1 MNWNMWNKEGII
13 MLTAQNRARLRGLA
27 TNLKDLVFI
36 GKEGVTDNVIN
47 QIEDNL
53 YAHELI
59 KIKVQKSVIDE
70 IKEISADIENRCGAE
85 VVSIIGSKIL
95 LYRYTNK
102 KGFKHLI

>member
-1 MNWNMWNKEGII
+1 
-13 MLTAQNRARLRGLA
+13 MLTAQERATLRSLA

-36 GKEGVTDNVIN
+36 GKEGLTDNVIN

-59 KIKVQKSVIDE
+59 KIKVQKSVIEE
-70 IKEISADIENRCGAE
+70 IKDLSTLIAEKCDAE

-102 KGFKHLI
+102 PKFRHLL

>member
-1 MNWNMWNKEGII
+1 
-13 MLTAQNRARLRGLA
+13 MLTAQNRATLRSIA

-36 GKEGVTDNVIN
+36 GKDGLTDNVIN

-59 KIKVQKSVIDE
+59 KIKVQKSVVDE
-70 IKEISADIENRCGAE
+70 INDLAKTIEEKCDAE
-85 VVSIIGSKIL
+85 VVAVIGSKIL

-102 KGFKHLI
+102 PKFKHLIWN

>member
-1 MNWNMWNKEGII
+1 
-13 MLTAQNRARLRGLA
+13 MLTPQNRSTLRSIA

-36 GKEGVTDNVIN
+36 GKDGLTDNVIN

-59 KIKVQKSVIDE
+59 KIKVQKSVIEDINE
-70 IKEISADIENRCGAE
+70 MASDIEKKCDAE

-102 KGFKHLI
+102 PKFKHLI

>member
-1 MNWNMWNKEGII
+1 
-13 MLTAQNRARLRGLA
+13 MLTAQNRANLRSLA

-36 GKEGVTDNVIN
+36 GKEGLTDNVIN

-59 KIKVQKSVIDE
+59 KIKVQKSVVYD
-70 IKEISADIENRCGAE
+70 IKEISLDIEEKCGAE

-102 KGFKHLI
+102 PGFKHLI

>member
-1 MNWNMWNKEGII
+1 
-13 MLTAQNRARLRGLA
+13 MLTAQNRATLRGISA
-27 TNLKDLVFI
+27 NLKDLVFI
-36 GKEGVTDNVIN
+36 GKEGLTDNVIN

-59 KIKVQKSVIDE
+59 KIKVQKSVLDE
-70 IKEISADIENRCGAE
+70 IKDMAKEIEEKCNAE

-102 KGFKHLI
+102 PKFRHLI

>member
-1 MNWNMWNKEGII
+1 
-13 MLTAQNRARLRGLA
+13 MLTAQDRATLRSIA

-36 GKEGVTDNVIN
+36 GKEGLTDNVIN

-59 KIKVQKSVIDE
+59 KIKVQKSVVD
-70 IKEISADIENRCGAE
+70 DIAEMAKKIEEKCDAE

-95 LYRYTNK
+95 LYRFTNK
-102 KGFKHLI
+102 PKFKHLI

>member
-1 MNWNMWNKEGII
+1 
-13 MLTAQNRARLRGLA
+13 MLTAQERAKLRSIA

-36 GKEGVTDNVIN
+36 GKEGLSDNVIN

-59 KIKVQKSVIDE
+59 KIKVQKSVIED
-70 IKEISADIENRCGAE
+70 IKDLAKDIEDKCDSE

-95 LYRYTNK
+95 VYRYTNK
-102 KGFKHLI
+102 EKFRHLL